1 MVGLLIL
8 DSGLDG
14 QGLQTCGAGV
24 GWSHGARSSRGH
36 RGLQACWKDGGA
48 QRGLK
53 ACAEDKLGG
62 WRADIVGMR
71 A

>member
-1 MVGLLIL
+1 MGRACRGL
-8 DSGLDG
+8 GRG
-14 QGLQTCGAGV
+14 W
-24 GWSHGARSSRGH
+24 GWSHGARSSPGH